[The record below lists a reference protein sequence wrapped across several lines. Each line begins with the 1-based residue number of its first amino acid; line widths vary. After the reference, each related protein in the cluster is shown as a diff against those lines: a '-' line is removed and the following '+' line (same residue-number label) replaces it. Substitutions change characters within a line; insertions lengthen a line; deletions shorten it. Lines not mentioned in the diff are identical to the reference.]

1 MVILEGTLTSY
12 TLRVSLKTINKTI
25 EIATAI
31 SSKEAPKW
39 TK

>member
-1 MVILEGTLTSY
+1 MIILEGTLTSY
-12 TLRVSLKTINKTI
+12 TLRVSLKTINKTT